1 MKKKRRKR
9 LPPER
14 AALARKVNRI
24 IDRELATASIAEV
37 EEKARN
43 IIVAL
48 WGIRDDPNVDVA
60 VMGYWDVLEGE
71 ELDDEGNPTGYIV
84 QDDTLLVIK
93 EKLQALS
100 KVAVVHE
107 GTMGIDERRGHFYDK
122 AASRGET

>member
-24 IDRELATASIAEV
+24 IDRELSNSSIAEI
-37 EEKARN
+37 EEKARE

-48 WGIRDDPNVDVA
+48 WGIRDDPNVDIA

-71 ELDDEGNPTGYIV
+71 ELDEKGNPTGYVV
-84 QDDTLLVIK
+84 QDDTLLVVM
-93 EKLQALS
+93 EKLQAIPR
-100 KVAVVHE
+100 VAVVHE
-107 GTMGIDERRGHFYDK
+107 GTMGIDERRGQFYDK
-122 AASRGET
+122 TASRGET